1 MRRLFAF
8 VATVVL
14 VDTMFYAAI
23 TPLLPHYVDELDL
36 SKTAAGIL
44 SASYAA
50 GTLLGSLPSGWLAAR
65 VGVRPTVLTGLG
77 LLAGSSLVFAWA
89 DNVAVLDAARF
100 AQGIGGACAWTGGL
114 AWLLAVAP
122 AAQRGELIG
131 SALAAAIAGVLL
143 GPVLGGAATVAGPE
157 PVFSAVAAVAAGLAV
172 WALATPAAAP
182 REAPSVRSVA
192 AAIVARPVLLGFWL
206 VALPALLAGVLNV
219 LAPLRLDEL
228 GASGLAVGAVFL
240 VAAAIEAFASRYFGK
255 VSDRHGRMY
264 PIRIGLAAAAVLA
277 VLLPLPAQVLAV
289 AAGVVAVVLAL
300 AFLWAPAM
308 ALLSDAAEAIGLDQ
322 GFAVALVNLAWAGGQ
337 VLGGSS
343 GAAIAE
349 ASSDWV
355 PYAAVAALFAI
366 TFAVVSIGR
375 GRAVA
380 PATAALSRTQSGG

>member
-1 MRRLFAF
+1 MRRLFAL

-23 TPLLPHYVDELDL
+23 TPLLPHYVDELGL
-36 SKTAAGIL
+36 SKTAAGVL

-65 VGVRPTVLTGLG
+65 VGVRPTVLVGLG
-77 LLAGSSLVFAWA
+77 LLGGSSLVFAWA
-89 DNVAVLDAARF
+89 EHVAILDGARF

-114 AWLLAVAP
+114 TWLLAAAP
-122 AAQRGELIG
+122 DARRGELIG

-157 PVFSAVAAVAAGLAV
+157 FVFSAVAAVAGGLAA
-172 WALATPAAAP
+172 WALTTPAVAP
-182 REAPSVRSVA
+182 GEAPSVRRVA
-192 AAIVARPVLLGFWL
+192 GTIVARPVLLGFWL

-219 LAPLRLDEL
+219 LAPLRLDQL

-240 VAAAIEAFASRYFGK
+240 IAAAIEAVAARFFGK
-255 VSDRHGRMY
+255 VSDRHGRML

-277 VLLPLPAQVLAV
+277 ILLPLPGEVLMV

-308 ALLSDAAEAIGLDQ
+308 ALLSDSAEAIGLEQ
-322 GFAVALVNLAWAGGQ
+322 GFAIALVNLAWAGGQ

-349 ASSDWV
+349 ASADWV
-355 PYAAVAALFAI
+355 PYAIVAALFAL
-366 TFAVVSIGR
+366 TFAALTLGR
-375 GRAVA
+375 TPAAARAESHVA
-380 PATAALSRTQSGG
+380 MP